1 MIDRIAVDPEIH
13 FGKPCIA
20 GTRITVQCV
29 LELVEEGIP
38 FNEIIRDYYP
48 DLTIEDI
55 HACLRARARCR
66 SPLSADAAS
75 YAERGA

>member
-1 MIDRIAVDPEIH
+1 MIEKIVVNPNTH

-20 GTRITVQCV
+20 GTRITVQSV
-29 LELVEEGIP
+29 LELINEGIT

-55 HACLRARARCR
+55 RACVQRGLR
-66 SPLSADAAS
+66 STI
-75 YAERGA
+75 